1 LESRRLTENSHPIS
15 SGVQELSR
23 RSSHKF
29 EELTRGGTVDRGTR
43 RWPPLRPHST
53 QLILFGQ
60 FTHHIL
66 LCIHDRSNKPQHS
79 TRQRSNLAQRHP
91 TMEAILLRQALQPA
105 AASST
110 TAAMAAAT
118 TYVAPPGYA
127 LVECATG
134 NNFDGRIGLRISAIF
149 VILVGSLL
157 GEWIRPRR
165 H

>member
-1 LESRRLTENSHPIS
+1 VVPGAGLPSAHIAHNSFSLDNSLITFCSAFTTEVINHSIRRGSARTWH
-15 SGVQELSR
+15 SGIQ
-23 RSSHKF
+23 
-29 EELTRGGTVDRGTR
+29 
-43 RWPPLRPHST
+43 
-53 QLILFGQ
+53 
-60 FTHHIL
+60 
-66 LCIHDRSNKPQHS
+66 
-79 TRQRSNLAQRHP
+79 